1 MSCDNEYKL
10 KPCPFC
16 GGEATLEYVEG
27 YFPNAFVVICTTCF
41 AETCNRWREHQ
52 AVEDWNRR
60 VGEAE

>member
-1 MSCDNEYKL
+1 MSCNDEYEL

-16 GGEATLEYVEG
+16 GGEAILEYVEAH
-27 YFPNAFVVICTTCF
+27 FPSTFIVICTTCF
-41 AETCNRWREHQ
+41 AKSSSRWREHL

>member
-1 MSCDNEYKL
+1 MSRNDEYKL

-16 GGEATLEYVEG
+16 GGEATLEYVDS
-27 YFPNAFVVICTTCF
+27 YFPNTVVVMCTTCF
-41 AETCNRWREHQ
+41 AKSSYRWREHL